1 MSFIG
6 EHFAELVIGAMSIF
20 TVVLFALSVQDAVY
34 RRRMRD
40 KQN

>member
-6 EHFAELVIGAMSIF
+6 DHFGELVIGAMSIF
-20 TVVLFALSVQDAVY
+20 AVVLFALSVQDAAY

-40 KQN
+40 KQH